1 MGNFHIN
8 NYKDF
13 ENIVSKIQFGRIPFI
28 GEQYQELYR
37 GQSKNTYNLK
47 SGISRY
53 VNSIYEIKELE
64 ENLIQDF
71 KAMVNNVSNYR
82 KIIHLSNNNVDY
94 ENDWRW
100 LEQMQH
106 YRIPTRLLDW
116 SLDPKIALFF
126 AVESNEND
134 IGQFWI
140 YKTPLNWSCD
150 DHFNINSKQDDL
162 NIISNSSFYVENEYK
177 DKIAEQ
183 RRAFQAG
190 KFSIQDYSKSLI
202 AMEEQPEIKDIIL
215 KYTINPKSKKLL
227 LDDLSKLNITKNSVY
242 VEFDDE
248 IENLITELKIKYNLK

>member
-1 MGNFHIN
+1 MEGFDIN
-8 NYKDF
+8 NFKDF
-13 ENIVSKIQFGRIPFI
+13 ENIVSEIQCGRLPFI

-53 VNSIYEIKELE
+53 VNTIQEIKELE
-64 ENLIQDF
+64 EELLQDF
-71 KAMVNNVSNYR
+71 KIRAKSISDYR
-82 KIIHLSNNNVDY
+82 RIIHLSKNVSDY

-100 LEQMQH
+100 IEQMQH
-106 YRIPTRLLDW
+106 YRIPTRLMDW
-116 SLDPKIALFF
+116 SIDPKIALFF
-126 AVESNEND
+126 AVENNQNE

-150 DHFNINSKQDDL
+150 DHFKINPKQENL
-162 NIISNSSFYVENEYK
+162 NIISNSSFYIENSYK

-202 AMEEQPEIKDIIL
+202 PMEEQPEIKDIML

-227 LDDLSKLNITKNSVY
+227 LDELAKRNITKNSVY

-248 IENLITELKIKYNLK
+248 IENLITELKDKHNLK